1 MHSVQ
6 HENYE
11 FGEFRLETAKRRLL
25 RHGQPVPLTPKAFE
39 TLLHLVRKRDA
50 VVDKDELM
58 QALWP
63 DTSVE
68 ENNLNQNISA
78 LRRILG
84 QSGGGDRFIV
94 TVPGRGYR
102 FAAEV
107 RSDTAAVA
115 ASAPQAIA
123 VLPFRPLVAEERDE
137 SLEMGMADTLI
148 ARLSGNRGTVVPSLS
163 SVRRYTA
170 IDRDPIAAGR
180 DLGVQFVLD
189 GSLHLRGN
197 RMRVAARLVNVS
209 DGSSLWSQT
218 FNEQFTDLFA
228 VQDTIA
234 EKAAVAL
241 ALRLSPQEQR
251 ELTRRYTENVEAY
264 RLFVKG
270 WYHLGKLTPLAIG
283 KGIELFQQA
292 IDLDPSYALAYAGL
306 ADAYRRLPITSDVP
320 PRDAFPKAKAA
331 ATQALKLDDSLAE
344 AHMALGFTKFWFDWN
359 WAGSEGEFKRAIE
372 LNPAHAETRMSY
384 AVMLTGL
391 QRFEEAIE
399 QGRAAI
405 DLDPL
410 SLIVNA
416 NLGWVLHC
424 AGQNGPALAQLEK
437 TLDMEPRFW
446 VALLHRARVDIAE
459 GAYPAAVAALENARQ
474 ASGGNSETIALLGYA
489 YALSG
494 RQPEAQQ
501 SLEDLLTQSRARYI
515 PPHNIALIYNGL
527 GADKQAMSWLEKAY
541 EDRDVRLAFLNAN
554 PKWDSYRDDQRFQAL
569 LKRIGLA

>member
-25 RHGQPVPLTPKAFE
+25 RQGKPVPLTPKVFE

-84 QSGGGDRFIV
+84 QSDRFIV

-107 RSDTAAVA
+107 RSDGAAA
-115 ASAPQAIA
+115 APSAPQAIA

-148 ARLSGNRGTVVPSLS
+148 ARLSGNRGTVVASLS

-180 DLGVQFVLD
+180 ELGVQFVLD

-197 RMRVAARLVNVS
+197 RMRVTARLVNVG

-218 FNEQFTDLFA
+218 FNEQFTDVFA

-241 ALRLSPQEQR
+241 ALRLSPQEKR
-251 ELTRRYTENVEAY
+251 ELTRRYTGNVEAY

-320 PRDAFPKAKAA
+320 PKDAFPMARAA
-331 ATQALKLDDSLAE
+331 ATQALKLDNSLAE
-344 AHMALGFTKFWFDWN
+344 AHMALGFTKFWFDWD
-359 WAGSEGEFKRAIE
+359 WAGSETEFKRAIE

-391 QRFEEAIE
+391 RRFESAIE

-424 AGQNGPALAQLEK
+424 AGQNGPARTQLDK
-437 TLDMEPRFW
+437 TLEIEPRFW
-446 VALLHRARVDIAE
+446 VAQLHMARIDIAE
-459 GAYPAAVAALENARQ
+459 GAYAAAISALESAQRD
-474 ASGGNSETIALLGYA
+474 SGGNSETIALLGYA

-494 RQPEAQQ
+494 SERQAQQ
-501 SLEDLLTQSRARYI
+501 VVEDLLKQSRARYI

-527 GADKQAMSWLEKAY
+527 GDVEQTMRWLEKAY

-554 PKWDSYRDDQRFQAL
+554 PKWNSYRDERRFRDL
-569 LKRIGLA
+569 LRRIGLQ

>member
-1 MHSVQ
+1 MHDAQ

-11 FGEFRLETAKRRLL
+11 FGEFRLETGKRQLL
-25 RHGQPVPLTPKAFE
+25 RRGQPVPLTPKAFE
-39 TLLHLVRKRDA
+39 TLLHLLRKRD
-50 VVDKDELM
+50 VVVEKDELM

-78 LRRILG
+78 LRRVLG
-84 QSGGGDRFIV
+84 QSDGGDRYIL

-107 RSDTAAVA
+107 TTDGHAEAPTSPRS
-115 ASAPQAIA
+115 IA

-137 SLEMGMADTLI
+137 ALEMGMADTLI
-148 ARLSGNRGTVVPSLS
+148 ARLGGNHRTVVPSLS

-170 IDRDPIAAGR
+170 MDRDPVAAAR
-180 DLGVQFVLD
+180 ELGVQFVLD

-197 RMRVAARLVNVS
+197 RMRVTVRLVGVA
-209 DGSSLWSQT
+209 DGASLWTQT
-218 FNEQFTDLFA
+218 FNEEFTDVFA

-234 EKAAVAL
+234 KKVAAAL
-241 ALRLSPQEQR
+241 ALRLSPEERR

-270 WYHLGKLTPLAIG
+270 WYHLGKATPLTIG

-292 IDLDPSYALAYAGL
+292 IDLDPCYALAYAGL
-306 ADAYRRLPITSDVP
+306 AEAYRRLPITSDVP
-320 PRDAFPKAKAA
+320 PKEAFPKAKAA
-331 ATQALKLDDSLAE
+331 ATQALNLDASLAE
-344 AHMALGFTKFWFDWN
+344 AHMSLGFTKFWFDWD
-359 WAGSEGEFKRAIE
+359 WAGAEGEFKRAIE

-391 QRFEEAIE
+391 RRYDDAIE
-399 QGRAAI
+399 QGRTSI
-405 DLDPL
+405 ELDPL

-416 NLGWVLHC
+416 NFGWVLYC
-424 AGQNGPALAQLEK
+424 SGQNKLARTQLEK
-437 TLDMEPRFW
+437 ALEIEPRFW
-446 VALLHRARVDIAE
+446 VAQLHLARIEIEE
-459 GAYPAAVAALENARQ
+459 GAYPAAISALENSRQ

-489 YALSG
+489 YALSV
-494 RQPEAQQ
+494 RQPEAQRV
-501 SLEDLLTQSRARYI
+501 LEDLLTQAKARYI

-527 GADKQAMSWLEKAY
+527 GDGEQAMLWLEKAY
-541 EDRDVRLAFLNAN
+541 QDRDVRLAFLNTN
-554 PKWDSYRDDQRFQAL
+554 PKWNSYRDDPRFKNL
-569 LKRIGLA
+569 LRRIGLE